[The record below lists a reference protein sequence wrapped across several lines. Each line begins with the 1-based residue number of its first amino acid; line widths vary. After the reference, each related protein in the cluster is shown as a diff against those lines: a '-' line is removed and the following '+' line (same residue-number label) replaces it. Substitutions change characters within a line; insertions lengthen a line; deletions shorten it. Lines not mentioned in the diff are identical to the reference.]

1 MEKIKFRVTG
11 NQIEVLERPA
21 VITAGTVGLEAEFA
35 FDSQWDRLSKIVV
48 FKAGEKV
55 IATALAGNAHSVPW
69 EVLEKPNQW
78 LCVGVYGAN
87 GEGSVVIPTL
97 WAKVSVIYTGTEPE
111 GDPALEPSAP
121 IWQEAVALAELGA
134 SAEQELRAG
143 VDSLAE
149 ELNLEDKPRNL
160 GDMFS
165 ELLALDRSNGY
176 MLNEHTENRENPHN
190 VTCEQI
196 GAATLEDIL
205 NVNAHIQDVDA
216 VAHGNA
222 VDIAIHLNTEDNP
235 NPHEITCEK
244 IGAVTREQHDKD
256 ILGAK
261 DLALDEAA
269 AAADDARIYTDDLI
283 YGVYE
288 DMYTKTEVNAMVA
301 ESKAVI
307 VTVNGSTPSHT
318 SQEIYALIQAG
329 KVVYLQL
336 WGNTYTICTACTE
349 SEAKFENSYV
359 STITG
364 ADGKSHSAQAFR
376 LFIIKNGTYAGTS
389 TTIPAQT
396 YVDAMIQYYLNQ

>member
-21 VITAGTVGLEAEFA
+21 VITAGTVGLEAEFT
-35 FDSQWDRLSKIVV
+35 FDSQWDRLSKILV

-55 IATALAGNAHSVPW
+55 VATALAGNTHSVPW

-97 WAKVSVIYTGTEPE
+97 WAKVAVIHTGTEPE

-143 VDSLAE
+143 VGSLAE
-149 ELNLEDKPRNL
+149 ELHLADETRNL

-165 ELLALDRSNGY
+165 ELLALDRSHEY
-176 MLNEHTENRENPHN
+176 MLNEHIDNRENPHN

-205 NVNAHIQDVDA
+205 DGNAHIQDVDV
-216 VAHGNA
+216 VAHNNA

-244 IGAVTREQHDKD
+244 IGAVTKEQHDAD
-256 ILGAK
+256 IENAK
-261 DLALDEAA
+261 DWAERLQGDALQSVEEL
-269 AAADDARIYTDDLI
+269 RTDVFDN
-283 YGVYE
+283 VYVK
-288 DMYTKTEVNAMVA
+288 YEVNAMVA

-307 VTVNGSTPSHT
+307 VTVNGTTPSHT

-336 WGNTYTICTACTE
+336 WGNTYIICSACTE
-349 SEAKFENSYV
+349 SEAKFENSV
-359 STITG
+359 VTTVTG
-364 ADGKSHSAQAFR
+364 ADGKSYNVQRFR
-376 LFIIKNGTYAGTS
+376 LYFIKNDRYAAQQ
-389 TTIPAQT
+389 TIESPSIE
-396 YVDAMIQYYLNQ
+396 YLDAAIAALNQ

>member
-21 VITAGTVGLEAEFA
+21 VITAGTVGLEAEFT
-35 FDSQWDRLSKIVV
+35 FDSQWDRLSKILV

-97 WAKVSVIYTGTEPE
+97 WAKVAVIHTGTEPE

-205 NVNAHIQDVDA
+205 NVNAHMQDVA
-216 VAHGNA
+216 VVAQDNA
-222 VDIAIHLNTEDNP
+222 VDIAIHLNTDDNP

-244 IGAVTREQHDKD
+244 IGAVTKEQHDKD
-256 ILGAK
+256 IKDAK
-261 DLALDEAA
+261 DWARYLSDETWNEIENVRAG
-269 AAADDARIYTDDLI
+269 IYD
-283 YGVYE
+283 
-288 DMYTKTEVNAMVA
+288 DMYVKYEVNAMVA

-307 VTVNGSTPSHT
+307 VTVSGSAPSHT

-329 KVVYLQL
+329 KVVYLEL
-336 WGNTYTICTACTE
+336 WGNTYTICSACTA
-349 SEAKFENSYV
+349 SEAKFENSYITSV
-359 STITG
+359 TG
-364 ADGKSHSAQAFR
+364 ADGKQYQAQQFR
-376 LFIIKNGTYAGTS
+376 VYLIKNNVFNNGQAVTVPGVA
-389 TTIPAQT
+389 
-396 YVDAMIQYYLNQ
+396 YVDAQLAYYLDEEV